1 MCDAGDN
8 MVFEEEAEVNK
19 LGTGFND
26 VKYCT
31 GCGKEWDLDKDICCK
46 GSGWFDKSFN
56 SAMKK
61 YIELYKAGELG
72 SHYDKVMKSK
82 GGGPRMNKKRMV
94 FYLMS
99 HKDKLNVDEKMI
111 GKIFSHL

>member
-1 MCDAGDN
+1 

-19 LGTGFND
+19 LGSGFDN

-61 YIELYKAGELG
+61 YIELYKAGELWN
-72 SHYDKVMKSK
+72 YYIKNMKSK
-82 GGGPRMNKKRMV
+82 SGGPRMNKKRMV
-94 FYLMS
+94 TYLLRF
-99 HKDKLNVDEKMI
+99 KDKMNVDEKMI
-111 GKIFSHL
+111 GKIFSYL